1 MARFRLDAGPGT
13 NRAARRLALLAG
25 GTALA
30 LVQMAAA
37 QAQQAAAPPPAQN
50 SGIENITVTAQKR
63 SEDIKEVPLSIT
75 AVSGEQLKEQHIEN
89 YDDLARAVP
98 NLSFANGGGTGLDK
112 LELRGVS
119 SNADEPTVGLYLD
132 DVPITSRNLVNTGAA
147 QPKFFD
153 IDRVEVL
160 RGPQGTLYGASST
173 GGTIKFITNQPDL
186 DNFGGSA
193 LSTLSGT
200 DHGGINY
207 EEQGVVN
214 IPIIEGK
221 AALRLGADYSDD
233 SGYIDHYNL
242 DGTLAKTGVNEEKT
256 YALKAALKLQ
266 PTDDLTITP
275 SVFFQRLHSDDTSVY
290 SLPPEQFNSNFF
302 INQPTLPKLSQD
314 KEVAEPGRDTVFVP
328 AVTVN
333 WDAGFADVTSVSS
346 YFWREFPRIQ
356 DGTYYNSVLLA
367 DSLSGLY
374 PNVDPTPIA
383 LLPSTAYI
391 TPSTNTYTQ
400 EIRFTSKSEQE
411 TGRPYS
417 WVAGLYMSDNHLHL
431 SDQEYISNLYAT
443 LAGLYGLDPNS
454 ILSQLSPQNGPLL
467 GNLVYSQEE
476 RFDQRQYAVFGE
488 GSYHLLDNL
497 KLTAGL
503 RYSFA
508 RASLGG
514 SGAALYNADAPSP
527 FGNNSHSYAA
537 TPKFAAVY
545 DVDPDTSVYANASKG
560 FRLGGP
566 NSPNPQFECGP
577 DYQTLGIT
585 STPLTY
591 APDSL
596 WSYELG
602 SKSRLFDNRV
612 VGSIAGYYIDW
623 KNVQQ
628 HIYLPTCGFD
638 FNANVGDAEVYGSE
652 AEIRARVT
660 PELTLSASGSYNHS
674 QLTRVVP
681 GSGAEVG
688 DKLLDTPDWSATFGA
703 EYIRGLSPEWDAF
716 IRGEWVWTGASH
728 GAFSTDDPNHQ
739 DPVYD
744 VFNASLGVEQG
755 DLVFTLFAKNLFN
768 QDKTIQRPSLLSAN
782 EGYTVT
788 PLTIGLTVSTNF

>member
-1 MARFRLDAGPGT
+1 MVRTRLDAGSGT
-13 NRAARRLALLAG
+13 GAPARRLASLLG

-30 LVQMAAA
+30 LLPLAAEA
-37 QAQQAAAPPPAQN
+37 DNP
-50 SGIENITVTAQKR
+50 GIETITVTAQKR

-75 AVSGEQLKEQHIEN
+75 AISGEQLKEQHIEN

-132 DVPITSRNLVNTGAA
+132 DVPITTRNLVNTGAA
-147 QPKFFD
+147 QPAFFD
-153 IDRVEVL
+153 ISRVEVL
-160 RGPQGTLYGASST
+160 RGPQGTLYGASSM

-186 DNFGGSA
+186 DNFGGSV

-214 IPIIEGK
+214 VPLVDGK
-221 AALRLGADYSDD
+221 AALRLGADVIDN
-233 SGYIDHYNL
+233 SGYIDHYTL
-242 DGTLAKTGVNEEKT
+242 DGTLAQQGVNEERT
-256 YALKAALKLQ
+256 YAFKAALKLQ
-266 PTDDLTITP
+266 PSDDLTITP
-275 SVFFQRLHSDDTSVY
+275 ALFFQRLHSDDTSVY
-290 SLPPEQFNSNFF
+290 SLPPTQFNTNFF
-302 INQPTLPKLSQD
+302 INPPTLPKLSQD
-314 KEVAEPGRDTVFVP
+314 KEVAEPGRDTVFLP
-328 AVTVN
+328 SVTVN
-333 WDAGFADVTSVSS
+333 YNAGWADVTSVSS
-346 YFWREFPRIQ
+346 YFWREFPRVQ

-367 DSLSGLY
+367 SSLQGLY

-391 TPSTNTYTQ
+391 TPTTNTWTQ
-400 EIRFTSKSEQE
+400 ELRISSKSEQE

-417 WVAGLYMSDNHLHL
+417 WVGGLYVSDNHLHL
-431 SDQEYISNLYAT
+431 SDQEYIANLYPTVA
-443 LAGLYGLDPNS
+443 ALYGADPNT
-454 ILSQLSPQNGPLL
+454 ILGALTPVNGPLL
-467 GNLVYSQEE
+467 GDLVYSQEE
-476 RFDQRQYAVFGE
+476 RFDQRQYAIFGE
-488 GSYHLLDNL
+488 GSYHPLDDL

-514 SGAALYNADAPSP
+514 SGAALFNADAPSP
-527 FGNNSHSYAA
+527 FGDNSHSYAL

-545 DVDPDTSVYANASKG
+545 DVNPDTSVYANASKG
-560 FRLGGP
+560 YRLGGP
-566 NSPNPQFECGP
+566 NSPNPQFECST
-577 DYQTLGIT
+577 DYANLGIP

-591 APDSL
+591 GPDSL

-602 SKSRLFDNRV
+602 SKSRLLDNRV
-612 VGSIAGYYIDW
+612 VASIAGYYIDW

-638 FNANVGDAEVYGSE
+638 FNANVGNAEVYGSE
-652 AEIRARVT
+652 AEIRGRVT
-660 PELTLSASGSYNHS
+660 SELTLSATASVNHS
-674 QLTRVVP
+674 QLTKVVP
-681 GSGAEVG
+681 GSGAEIG

-703 EYIRGLSPEWDAF
+703 EYVRDLSADIDGF
-716 IRGEWVWTGASH
+716 VRGEWVWTGATH
-728 GAFSTDDPNHQ
+728 GAFNPLDPNHQ

-755 DLVFTLFAKNLFN
+755 DLVISLFAKNLFN
-768 QDKTIQRPSLLSAN
+768 QDKTIQKPSLLSAN
-782 EGYTVT
+782 EGYTVQ
-788 PLTIGLTVSTNF
+788 PLTFGLTVSTNF